1 MKFIIKDYR
10 SLFFILILSGLL
22 VAGCKEGDGDADYGF
37 AYIYMPQATVS
48 GGLNNHYPVPSGAG
62 VSTYNF
68 KEENSQIH
76 IYLGILRSGLISG
89 ASGFTVNVSASSILT
104 EEAIA
109 SGEIASAM
117 ALPAALYTLPD
128 KATVEPGQ
136 SSASFFLSVDN
147 SILTDDAYA
156 GKNLVLAVEISNPTQ
171 YELSDQNTSVVV
183 VIDVEALKER
193 EEEPE
198 D

>member
-1 MKFIIKDYR
+1 MKFIIKNHR
-10 SLFFILILSGLL
+10 FLFFILILSGLL
-22 VAGCKEGDGDADYGF
+22 IAGCKEGDGDANYGF

-62 VSTYNF
+62 VNTYNF
-68 KEENSQIH
+68 KEDNGKIH
-76 IYLGILRSGLISG
+76 IYLGVLRSGLFSG
-89 ASGFTVNVSASSILT
+89 APGFTVNVSASSVLT

-109 SGEIASAM
+109 SEEIASAM
-117 ALPAALYTLPD
+117 ALPTALYTLPD

-136 SSASFFLSVDN
+136 SSTSFFLSVDA
-147 SILTDDAYA
+147 SILTDDTYA
-156 GKNLVLAVEISNPTQ
+156 GKNLVLAVEISNPTR

-183 VIDVEALKER
+183 VIDIEALKER
-193 EEEPE
+193 EEEPG